1 MSFARRREGAG
12 QTPALPEIKLSW
24 AEGSP
29 RVRPRRSLA
38 VMTRIAML
46 TFLVL
51 VLLAPATVRA
61 ANNCPWL
68 TQGSAETA
76 LGGKVSATVKV
87 SNSGEGFCT
96 FSRQEGPKDT
106 LKVVVQK
113 AAVGSCPA
121 GSPELKGIG
130 NEAVLCAMR
139 RSPNESVE
147 MIVSRVRELHF
158 TIRVTTHKK
167 GNAAGDESPNR
178 MESVL
183 EQLAEQVAGN
193 LF

>member
-1 MSFARRREGAG
+1 
-12 QTPALPEIKLSW
+12 
-24 AEGSP
+24 
-29 RVRPRRSLA
+29 
-38 VMTRIAML
+38 MTRIAAL

-51 VLLAPATVRA
+51 VLLAPATVSA

-76 LGGKVSATVKV
+76 LGGRVSATVKV
-87 SNSGEGFCT
+87 SSSGEGSCT
-96 FSRQEGPKDT
+96 FLRQEGPRDT

-113 AAVGSCPA
+113 AAMGSCPA

-130 NEAVLCAMR
+130 NEAVMCTMR

-158 TIRVTTHKK
+158 TVQVTTHKR
-167 GNAAGDESPNR
+167 GSAAGDGRPDR
-178 MESVL
+178 MDSAL